1 VSAYPSDVSE
11 PIPFPT
17 DPWFKAFVEEINGSE
32 EYRVAAAD
40 WEGDIAFLIQAEPD
54 KGVPADVWGW
64 LDLWHG
70 ECRGGGV
77 ITSTRAD
84 EAAYAIT
91 APYTR
96 WKDVLMGDLDPIKG
110 MMQGKLRVR
119 GDLPTVVRQVR
130 AANELVRLTGEVPT
144 RFPDEG

>member
-1 VSAYPSDVSE
+1 VSSAELLEFPS
-11 PIPFPT
+11 
-17 DPWFKAFVEEINGSE
+17 DPWFRAFVGRINGSD

-77 ITSTRAD
+77 IDAARGT
-84 EAAYAIT
+84 EAAYGIA
-91 APYTR
+91 APYSR
-96 WKDVLMGDLDPIKG
+96 WKDVLRGDLDPIKG
-110 MMQGKLRVR
+110 MLQGKLKVR
-119 GDLPTVVRQVR
+119 GDLPTIVRHVR

-144 RFPDEG
+144 LFPDEG